1 MVNSFYI
8 ELYWLNVM
16 KSDRKHIDVLPTIP
30 TLARYDQEMFDFHN
44 KIEAL
49 EEQWGREKQELA
61 KVFESFL
68 LFVGPADRAHL
79 ITFWILA
86 KVCED
91 SSQSCIFHFGGCP
104 KSRLRE
110 NSFDG
115 YQTSEENDFDKVKID
130 ENDLDKTRDWLEWSD
145 FEESKNC

>member
-8 ELYWLNVM
+8 ELYWLNIM
-16 KSDRKHIDVLPTIP
+16 KSDTKLGVSSTIP

-61 KVFESFL
+61 KVFESFV

-79 ITFWILA
+79 I
-86 KVCED
+86 
-91 SSQSCIFHFGGCP
+91 IF
-104 KSRLRE
+104 
-110 NSFDG
+110 
-115 YQTSEENDFDKVKID
+115 
-130 ENDLDKTRDWLEWSD
+130 
-145 FEESKNC
+145 

>member
-1 MVNSFYI
+1 
-8 ELYWLNVM
+8 M
-16 KSDRKHIDVLPTIP
+16 KSDRKHIEALPTIP
-30 TLARYDQEMFDFHN
+30 TTARYDQEMFDFHN

-61 KVFESFL
+61 KVFESFV

-79 ITFWILA
+79 ITFGILA

-91 SSQSCIFHFGGCP
+91 SSQSCIFRFGAFP

-115 YQTSEENDFDKVKID
+115 YQTSEENDFDRVKID
-130 ENDLDKTRDWLEWSD
+130 ENNLDKTRDWLEWSD
-145 FEESKNC
+145 FEESKNCL